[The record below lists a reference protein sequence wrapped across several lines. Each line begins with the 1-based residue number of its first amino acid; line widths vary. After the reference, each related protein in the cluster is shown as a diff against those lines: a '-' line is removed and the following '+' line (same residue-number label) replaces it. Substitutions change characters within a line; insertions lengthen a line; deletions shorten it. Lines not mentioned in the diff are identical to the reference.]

1 MIEASLQE
9 IIDTIKNRGLTAYE
23 ISKELPISE
32 VGINKILN
40 GQSKNP
46 RESTL
51 ILLRNYLFKEDEEIK
66 HKETPNDRFEDLV
79 AAKVMEQM
87 NIKLENVWEFHKL
100 VMNELA
106 KLAITDQKILI
117 RIQMLEE
124 AFAKEAEEI
133 KSHLK

>member
-1 MIEASLQE
+1 MISLE
-9 IIDTIKNRGLTAYE
+9 ELIKLRKIKGLTWTDLAE
-23 ISKELPISE
+23 GLPVTGEALRVAVSRGKIQPEYYPIIEGNLNLNIEHIEQE
-32 VGINKILN
+32 VK
-40 GQSKNP
+40 
-46 RESTL
+46 
-51 ILLRNYLFKEDEEIK
+51 
-66 HKETPNDRFEDLV
+66 KETPNDRFEDLV

-106 KLAITDQKILI
+106 KLAITDQKILV

-124 AFAKEAEEI
+124 AFVKEAEEI